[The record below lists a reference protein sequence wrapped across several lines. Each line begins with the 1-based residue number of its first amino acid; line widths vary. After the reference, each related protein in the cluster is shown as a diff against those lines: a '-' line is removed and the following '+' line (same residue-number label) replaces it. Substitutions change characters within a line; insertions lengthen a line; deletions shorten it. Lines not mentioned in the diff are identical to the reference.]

1 MFKHLT
7 YSFYFHRIENKL
19 SPIFRN
25 SFKNIFHRSIE
36 NLLVLNILYRI
47 SDTLYEALNISL
59 EILILYPRILN
70 MLHENIVDWLYK
82 HESKCVKSSI
92 NIKKVVVIILCSWK
106 FKSIYPLCN
115 RVLRAALK
123 KAPFVLSI
131 PFMLKHWVSIAH
143 WMRLTISLTVKVCMS
158 KCMPVCVFVGVY
170 RETFGCIDWRM
181 IIMNREIVSQIEC
194 HAIKTDLKRE
204 RLHKMKRIRMMATST
219 TTTTKRPNSNEREK

>member
-19 SPIFRN
+19 PPIFRN
-25 SFKNIFHRSIE
+25 SFKNIFHRSIG

-47 SDTLYEALNISL
+47 GYFIRSFAYFTRNIDIISQNI
-59 EILILYPRILN
+59 EYVTPKYRRLIIQAWIEMCQKFN
-70 MLHENIVDWLYK
+70 QH
-82 HESKCVKSSI
+82 
-92 NIKKVVVIILCSWK
+92 KKDVVIILCWWK

-115 RVLRAALK
+115 RVLRADLK
-123 KAPFVLSI
+123 KNPFVLSI

-143 WMRLTISLTVKVCMS
+143 WMRLTISLTVKVCTS
-158 KCMPVCVFVGVY
+158 KWMPVCLCICVY
-170 RETFGCIDWRM
+170 RETFGCIDWRL

-204 RLHKMKRIRMMATST
+204 RLHKMKRIRMMAIST
-219 TTTTKRPNSNEREK
+219 ATTTKRPEQ